1 MHDHIKTSSLL
12 GLSFYPNS
20 PCVLGMNTTTII
32 LPLEWG
38 RNTCFQISLSSNTRL
53 CHATSTTPSLTSI
66 VKRINCCNCIT
77 SWTSQKVTLHLKA
90 LCSPQQ
96 IIVIT
101 TRAFTSQCTSL
112 LIGSSH
118 EGIKCLRQRL
128 CLKYSFIPRKDP
140 LTDQ

>member
-32 LPLEWG
+32 RPLEWG

-77 SWTSQKVTLHLKA
+77 SWTSQKGY
-90 LCSPQQ
+90 
-96 IIVIT
+96 
-101 TRAFTSQCTSL
+101 FTSQGFVFSTTNNSYHHQSIYHSVL
-112 LIGSSH
+112 
-118 EGIKCLRQRL
+118 L
-128 CLKYSFIPRKDP
+128 CLLGAHMKG
-140 LTDQ
+140 